1 MKAQAYK
8 QQDLRGEVTAFLALI
23 FVILVG
29 FTGSIMESA
38 SIQSAK
44 SYRRAAMNRAIE
56 SVFAEYQKDMLEE
69 FELFVLDASYESGDY
84 SEARILDRLTY
95 YGASGMDQKMKRIQL
110 LTDQGGLALSEQIA
124 HYIENKYGIG
134 SLNLFDKEE
143 SEWKDRM
150 EEAEE
155 SEKEEAAVEGALSD
169 ILTENNQELPVEDNP
184 LPNIQ
189 HLLSLPLSEL
199 VMPSGKEVSDAKV
212 DETTLVSGRGL
223 KEGYGDFADKAKTA
237 TPSKAALG
245 EYAMTHFDSAIEEE
259 PEGTLRYELEYLIGG
274 KGSDQENLDA
284 VLRKILM
291 FRLVPN
297 YVYLQQDATKK
308 AEAEALAITLCT
320 VIALPAAG
328 EAAAQAILLA
338 WAVGES
344 VMDLRCLMKGG
355 KVPLAKT
362 EESWQLSLTGLMKL
376 GTEEDTGASADTEE
390 GLDYHAYL
398 RGILLLTNR
407 EKLTMRMLD
416 LMELCM
422 RNEKGLSWFY
432 ADYCVSR
439 MEVMSTVQLRRGIT
453 YDFCTYYCYR

>member
-1 MKAQAYK
+1 MKAQVYK
-8 QQDLRGEVTAFLALI
+8 EQNLCGEVTAFLALI
-23 FVILVG
+23 FVLLVG
-29 FTGSIMESA
+29 FTGSVMESA
-38 SIQSAK
+38 SLQSAK
-44 SYRRAAMNRAIE
+44 SYRRADMNRAIE

-69 FELFVLDASYESGDY
+69 FDLFVLDASYESGDY

-95 YGASGMDQKMKRIQL
+95 YGASGMDQKMECIQL
-110 LTDQGGLALSEQIA
+110 LTDQGGLALNEQIA
-124 HYIENKYGIG
+124 NYVENKYGIG
-134 SLNLFDKEE
+134 SLNLFEKDE

-169 ILTENNQELPVEDNP
+169 ILTENNQELPTEDNP

-199 VMPSGKEVSDAKV
+199 VMPSGTEVSDAKV
-212 DETTLVSGRGL
+212 DETTLVSGRTL
-223 KEGYGDFADKAKTA
+223 EKGYGDFEGKAENA
-237 TPSKAALG
+237 TSSKAVLG
-245 EYAMTHFDSAIEEE
+245 EYAMTHFDSAVEEE
-259 PEGTLRYELEYLIGG
+259 SEGTLCYELEYLIAG
-274 KGSDQENLDA
+274 KDNDRENLDV

-291 FRLVPN
+291 LRLVPN
-297 YVYLQQDATKK
+297 YVYLQQDAAKK

-344 VMDLRCLMKGG
+344 VMDLRSLMKGG
-355 KVPLAKT
+355 KVPLVKT

-376 GTEEDTGASADTEE
+376 GTEEDTGASADIEE
-390 GLDYHAYL
+390 GLDYCTYL

-416 LMELCM
+416 LIELCM

-432 ADYCVSR
+432 ADHCVSR
-439 MEVMSTVQLRRGIT
+439 MEVVSKVQLRRGIT
-453 YDFCTYYCYR
+453 YDFHTYYSYR